1 MSLSVI
7 WFFSATRDHLSVSCH
22 VAFLPLRS
30 ATPAQCQSIPTR
42 QKPGCFDLYY
52 LRVLYPITL
61 QKLLSGASV
70 LLPNYD
76 HMCFFMTQ
84 NQKQYFMQKWTVPF
98 SAPSCKKVI
107 SIKYLNYSCT
117 VGMYYHDISSS
128 PLRFILLIY
137 KIIVHKV

>member
-22 VAFLPLRS
+22 IAFLPLRS
-30 ATPAQCQSIPTR
+30 ATPAQCQSIPAR
-42 QKPGCFDLYY
+42 QKPGCFDVYY
-52 LRVLYPITL
+52 LRALWPITL

-107 SIKYLNYSCT
+107 SIIFKLFMHSRNVLSWHFFFTPKIY
-117 VGMYYHDISSS
+117 
-128 PLRFILLIY
+128 FINLQNNSA
-137 KIIVHKV
+137 